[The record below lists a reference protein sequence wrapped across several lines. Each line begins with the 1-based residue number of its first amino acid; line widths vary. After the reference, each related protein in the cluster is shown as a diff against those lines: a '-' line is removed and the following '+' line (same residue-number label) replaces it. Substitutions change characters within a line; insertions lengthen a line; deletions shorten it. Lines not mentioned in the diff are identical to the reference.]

1 MPFFIFNDL
10 AIVSNYYI
18 LSSDD
23 GEHQYRWSRL
33 HSPIILKGVL
43 QVHIFFHMQMPLVT
57 ILPNQLVGLMSNIFT
72 NQYQYTDSASGQVD
86 LVVDLA
92 ARSMLLCSTL
102 IQQKCHQILVA
113 EDHTLLLLMV
123 MLI

>member
-1 MPFFIFNDL
+1 MPFFIVNDL
-10 AIVSNYYI
+10 AIVSVHYF

-43 QVHIFFHMQMPLVT
+43 QVHIFFPMQMPLNT
-57 ILPNQLVGLMSNIFT
+57 ILPNQLVGLMSTIVT
-72 NQYQYTDSASGQVD
+72 NQYQYQYSDSASGQVD

-92 ARSMLLCSTL
+92 ARSILLCSTL
-102 IQQKCHQILVA
+102 IQ
-113 EDHTLLLLMV
+113 
-123 MLI
+123 

>member
-10 AIVSNYYI
+10 AIVSIYYF
-18 LSSDD
+18 LSSDG

-43 QVHIFFHMQMPLVT
+43 QVHIFFQMQMPLNT
-57 ILPNQLVGLMSNIFT
+57 ILPNQLVGLMSTIFT

-92 ARSMLLCSTL
+92 ARSILLCSTL
-102 IQQKCHQILVA
+102 IQ
-113 EDHTLLLLMV
+113 
-123 MLI
+123 